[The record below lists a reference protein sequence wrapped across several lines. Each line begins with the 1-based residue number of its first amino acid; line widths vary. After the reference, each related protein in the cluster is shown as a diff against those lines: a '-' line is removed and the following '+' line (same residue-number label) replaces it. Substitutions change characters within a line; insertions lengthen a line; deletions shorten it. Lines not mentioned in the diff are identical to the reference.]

1 MKGKSRFLVLQE
13 RPSLCCLVGMVAP
26 EWHQVGLVPGSP
38 LCALHPFGTLTQT
51 VIGTEVDQFSKETKS
66 SLFHFLRQMAV
77 S

>member
-1 MKGKSRFLVLQE
+1 MKSKSRFLALQE
-13 RPSLCCLVGMVAP
+13 RPSSCCLVGTVAP
-26 EWHQVGLVPGSP
+26 ECHRVRLVPGSP
-38 LCALHPFGTLTQT
+38 LCALHPFGTLTQS